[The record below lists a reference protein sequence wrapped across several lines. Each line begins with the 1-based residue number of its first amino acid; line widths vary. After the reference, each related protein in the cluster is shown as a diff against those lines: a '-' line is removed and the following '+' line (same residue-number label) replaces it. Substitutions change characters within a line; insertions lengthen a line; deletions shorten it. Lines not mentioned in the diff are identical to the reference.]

1 MFELLWNGGPALW
14 IIAAVAA
21 VTLLV
26 FVRRWQTLHHDQ
38 INTRDFLEGIY
49 NVVGRNNLPE
59 AISICE
65 DSPGPVPY
73 LVRAGLLKADEDPV
87 DMHIAIQQ
95 AGMIELPRLE
105 AKLGYFATVARI
117 APFLGLLGT
126 VAGMLD
132 QLNQIRL
139 KAPLATPRDLSAGL
153 YEALIATAAGLLLA
167 ICAHG
172 AHQVL
177 LSRVAS
183 LINDMEIAALGIH
196 GFLVRRQRNRREGLA
211 E

>member
-1 MFELLWNGGPALW
+1 MFNLISSGGPALW
-14 IIAAVAA
+14 MIVVIAV
-21 VTLLV
+21 VTVLL
-26 FVRRWQTLHHDQ
+26 FARRWQALNHDQ

-73 LVRAGLLKADEDPV
+73 LIRAGLLRADEDPV
-87 DMHIAIQQ
+87 EIEVAIQQ
-95 AGMIELPRLE
+95 AGLVELPRIE
-105 AKLGYFATVARI
+105 AKLGFFAVVARI

-126 VAGMLD
+126 VTGMMD
-132 QLNQIRL
+132 QLHQIRL
-139 KAPLATPRDLSAGL
+139 KAPLATPVDLSSGL
-153 YEALIATAAGLLLA
+153 YQALISTAAGLLLA
-167 ICAHG
+167 IGAHG

-177 LSRVAS
+177 LTRVGA
-183 LINDMEIAALGIH
+183 LVNDMETAALGIH
-196 GFLVRRQRNRREGLA
+196 AFLARRQRRRKEENA